1 MTFEQSIETHLTSN
15 GLFPTQARAIIDEI
29 KNSTDE
35 HAKSVAEMFP
45 QDVDGYPEIMRTVI
59 MISVNSLALEWL
71 NKNAPQHWAR
81 PMFMTPEDREEF
93 LPTSEKGAA
102 TSIAIGNNNTVAG
115 ANGIAIRG
123 NYPGDINN

>member
-1 MTFEQSIETHLTSN
+1 MTFEQSIETHLVSR

-35 HAKSVAEMFP
+35 HAKRVAEMFT
-45 QDVDGYPEIMRTVI
+45 QYVTGYPEIMMNII

-71 NKNAPQHWAR
+71 NKNKPQHWAR

-93 LPTSEKGAA
+93 LPTSEKKRG
-102 TSIAIGNNNTVAG
+102 SSVAIGNNNTVAG

-123 NYPGDINN
+123 NYPSDINI